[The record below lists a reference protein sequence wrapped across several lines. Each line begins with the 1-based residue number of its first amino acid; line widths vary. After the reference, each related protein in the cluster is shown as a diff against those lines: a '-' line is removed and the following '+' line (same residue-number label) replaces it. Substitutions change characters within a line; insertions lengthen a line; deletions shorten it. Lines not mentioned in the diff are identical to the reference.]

1 MADTEDIL
9 VWTGA
14 EHGGWVSLEG
24 AKGDPGSS
32 ATIEVGETVTTAP
45 GEDADVEN
53 VGTENAAVFNFK
65 IPRGQTGA
73 SGSPGADGLAG
84 TQNVG
89 DVETTTLNP
98 GSEAAVTV
106 TNSGTQNAAIFDYS
120 FSIPKGEKG
129 DTGTGVSIIGSI
141 DTVGPPDSADYPD
154 IANGDIV
161 VDSNGDGWLWDG
173 SDFTNVGPIRGPEGP
188 AGDAATVS
196 ATATANQVACDQPA
210 TASVTNNGTSSA
222 ASFGFSF
229 NLPSGCDGKDGAPG
243 KDGSQGPP
251 GQNSEVFVQPNQPTA
266 QREGALWIKTAP

>member
-9 VWTGA
+9 VWAGA
-14 EHGGWVSLEG
+14 ENGGWVSLEG

-120 FSIPKGEKG
+120 FSIP
-129 DTGTGVSIIGSI
+129 
-141 DTVGPPDSADYPD
+141 
-154 IANGDIV
+154 
-161 VDSNGDGWLWDG
+161 
-173 SDFTNVGPIRGPEGP
+173 
-188 AGDAATVS
+188 
-196 ATATANQVACDQPA
+196 
-210 TASVTNNGTSSA
+210 
-222 ASFGFSF
+222 
-229 NLPSGCDGKDGAPG
+229 
-243 KDGSQGPP
+243 
-251 GQNSEVFVQPNQPTA
+251 
-266 QREGALWIKTAP
+266 

>member
-1 MADTEDIL
+1 
-9 VWTGA
+9 
-14 EHGGWVSLEG
+14 LEG

-32 ATIEVGETVTTAP
+32 ATIEVGETETTAP

-65 IPRGQTGA
+65 IPRGSEGPK
-73 SGSPGADGLAG
+73 GSDGADGLAG

-98 GSEAAVTV
+98 GSDAAVTV

-129 DTGTGVSIIGSI
+129 ETGTGVSIIGSI
-141 DTVGPPDSADYPD
+141 DSVGPPDPADYPD
-154 IANGDIV
+154 IENGDIV

-188 AGDAATVS
+188 PGDAATVS

-222 ASFGFSF
+222 ASFAFSF
-229 NLPSGCDGKDGAPG
+229 NLPSGCDGSPGAPG
-243 KDGSQGPP
+243 APGEDGKDGL
-251 GQNSEVFVQPNQPTA
+251 NSEVFVQPNQPTA